1 MCYSS
6 LFLRTFHHPCLN
18 VTDLDIALG
27 LTLLRLHIIAAI
39 FREWLLALSQYGEIA
54 TVGFQALCHYT
65 CNDIQII
72 RVLLSSGQPLR

>member
-1 MCYSS
+1 MLFKPLSADFSS
-6 LFLRTFHHPCLN
+6 PLFECNLN
-18 VTDLDIALG
+18 IALG
-27 LTLLRLHIIAAI
+27 LTLLRLHIIAEI